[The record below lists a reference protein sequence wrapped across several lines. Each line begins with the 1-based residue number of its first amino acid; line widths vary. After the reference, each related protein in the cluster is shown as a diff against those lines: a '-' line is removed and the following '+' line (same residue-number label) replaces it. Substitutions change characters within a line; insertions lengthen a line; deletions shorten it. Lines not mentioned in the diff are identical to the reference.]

1 MTATWS
7 SAATALTTDLQ
18 RIFGERLQ
26 SVVAYGSHLD
36 GDTTA
41 PLTCL
46 ALVQSLSVTDL
57 EACARVATRWSRLG
71 LAAPL
76 VLPEAEFRRSLDAF
90 PLEYGEIIRRHERV
104 LGEDPFTGLA
114 IAAADV
120 RRACETQIVSHLVHL
135 REGFIEAA
143 GQPDRIAGLVA
154 ASAPAFTA
162 FLRNF
167 ARLAGVT
174 TQDRVD
180 NTRQGARAAGVPDSL
195 VAELLAL
202 ERQSPIPT
210 SDPARLFPQYLDA
223 VERLALTLDTWPA

>member
-7 SAATALTTDLQ
+7 SPASALAKDLQ
-18 RIFGERLQ
+18 LVFGLRLQ
-26 SVVAYGSHLD
+26 SVVAYGPHLD

-46 ALVQSLSVTDL
+46 ALVSTLTVADL
-57 EACARVATRWSRLG
+57 EACARVAAKWVRTG
-71 LAAPL
+71 LATPL
-76 VLPEAEFRRSLDAF
+76 ILPVSEFRRSLDSF

-104 LGEDPFTGLA
+104 LGDDPFAGLT
-114 IAAADV
+114 IERGDL

-135 REGFIEAA
+135 REGFIEA
-143 GQPDRIAGLVA
+143 GGRPSQIAELVA

-162 FLRNF
+162 FLRNL

-180 NTRQGARAAGVPDSL
+180 ITRQGARAAGVPDGL
-195 VAELLAL
+195 VSELLTL
-202 ERQSPIPT
+202 EHRSTIPT
-210 SDPARLFPQYLDA
+210 SDPAKLFPEYLTE
-223 VERLALTLDTWPA
+223 VERLALRLDTWPA